1 MKFCL
6 GNNQVKEIRP
16 LVTLLTILLLVLASQ
31 PGAFAYQAG
40 KPVTPYGDFCPR
52 CGQYGTCKKTM
63 STKDAEKAMK
73 DYYHK
78 KRYNVEI
85 ENKRGRFIRAKIKDK
100 GKVIDVIIFDRKT
113 GRIRSIY

>member
-1 MKFCL
+1 MKI
-6 GNNQVKEIRP
+6 KH
-16 LVTLLTILLLVLASQ
+16 LTILIALCAFLLASGTTVSAWQ
-31 PGAFAYQAG
+31 KR

-52 CGQYGTCKKTM
+52 CGKYGTCKKTM

-85 ENKRGRFIRAKIKDK
+85 ENNRGRFIRAKIKDK